1 MFLITSQRWTT
12 PATESLALTEFI
24 RICCILILREFL
36 LLVEVEFLLLV
47 EFWLI
52 IGEVAVPPHMEDR
65 KFLFRNPYLK
75 FKVIN
80 CLVLIICL

>member
-1 MFLITSQRWTT
+1 MLFIISQRWTT

-24 RICCILILREFL
+24 LICCILILMEVL
-36 LLVEVEFLLLV
+36 LLAEVEFLLLV
-47 EFWLI
+47 EFWL

-75 FKVIN
+75 
-80 CLVLIICL
+80 